1 MKEKGKK
8 DRKKNA
14 MKRKRE
20 KGEKGENEGRDKLE
34 NKDMRVYC
42 TCRLR
47 TAERRML
54 VDSILEDS

>member
-1 MKEKGKK
+1 MKDQGKK

-14 MKRKRE
+14 MKK

-34 NKDMRVYC
+34 NKHMRVYC